1 MPKDKQSRKFQL
13 TFNNPLEK
21 ALSHEKI
28 KEILGTM
35 KSVVYW
41 CMSDEIGRQQK
52 TYHTHLFLYSS
63 SGIRFSTIKNRF
75 PQAHIELAK
84 GTAIDNRNYVFK
96 EGKWENHKKA
106 ETKIPD
112 TQEEWGEIPIERQ
125 GARNDLADLY
135 DMIKDGL
142 SNCAIMEENPEHLM
156 VLDKIEKARQ
166 TIREEEFRTIF
177 RNLEVTY
184 IWGSTGTGKTK
195 GVMEKYGY
203 TNVYRVTDYAHPF
216 DAYQGEDI
224 LLLDEYNSNFKIREL
239 LNYLDGY
246 PLGLPCRY
254 TNRVACYTKVYII
267 SNLCLSQQY
276 VAEQSIDSMTFA
288 ALLRR
293 IQKVIRYDGFGEFV
307 EYTTA
312 DYIRSIYEGEG
323 SD

>member
-1 MPKDKQSRKFQL
+1 MAKDKQARKWQL

-21 ALSHEKI
+21 DLSHEKI
-28 KEILGTM
+28 KEILDTM

-41 CMSDEIGRQQK
+41 CMSDEIGRQEK

-84 GTAIDNRNYVFK
+84 GTAIENRNYVFK
-96 EGKWENHKKA
+96 EGKWENNKKA

-156 VLDKIEKARQ
+156 VLDRIEKARQ

-203 TNVYRVTDYAHPF
+203 TNVYRVTDYTHPF
-216 DAYQGEDI
+216 DAYQGEAV
-224 LLLDEYNSNFKIREL
+224 LLLDEYSSNFKIREL

-246 PLGLPCRY
+246 PLTLPCRY

-267 SNLCLSQQY
+267 SNLCLSKQY
-276 VAEQSIDSMTFA
+276 LAEQSIDSLTFA

-293 IQKVIRYDGFGEFV
+293 IQKVVRYDGIGEFV

-312 DYIRSIYEGEG
+312 DYIRSIYENER
-323 SD
+323 SE